1 LGKHIN
7 QENNMTVP
15 SGQFWGVD
23 SYLSRFFILNAD
35 GSLQAVDTNPLE
47 PTVIDGPR
55 TFDLTPAE
63 SGLVVNI
70 GNGRVRDT
78 IYRSPREASRAE
90 LRVGYDQLD
99 VIAALTGVKVY
110 TIGEMKAIGRLTN
123 RQGSEPDVAFL
134 MTQRGHDENG
144 LTRYKTYI
152 IPKSKCPPSDASMN
166 DNASE
171 VRFPVTISNSKKE
184 IWGESYNLTKH
195 GFTDTG
201 YLTFITNDVPH
212 IVAWQGDGMEDTFL
226 LPTDKPATDV
236 AAMTVW
242 NWNTGLQY
250 VTGITKAVNQVE
262 FDYPSTDLL
271 IAVYEYEG

>member
-1 LGKHIN
+1 
-7 QENNMTVP
+7 MTTP

-23 SYLSRFFILNAD
+23 SYLSRFFVLNAD
-35 GSLQAVDTNPLE
+35 GSLKAVDENPLE

-55 TFDLTPAE
+55 TFDLTPADA
-63 SGLVVNI
+63 GLVVNI

-78 IYRSPREASRAE
+78 IYRAPREASRAE

-110 TIGEMKAIGRLTN
+110 SIGEIKAIGRLTN

-144 LTRYKTYI
+144 LTRFKTYV

-184 IWGESYNLTKH
+184 IWGESYTVAKH

-201 YLTFITNDVPH
+201 YGTWITEGVPH
-212 IVAWQGDGMEDTFL
+212 IVAFQGDGIVDTFL
-226 LPTDKPATDV
+226 LPTDKPAISTAKMSV
-236 AAMTVW
+236 Y

-250 VTGITKAVNQVE
+250 VTGVTKSVTQLE

-271 IAVYEYEG
+271 VCVYEYDA

>member
-1 LGKHIN
+1 
-7 QENNMTVP
+7 MTQP

-23 SYLSRFFILNAD
+23 SYLSRFFILNSD
-35 GSLQAVDTNPLE
+35 GSLKAVDTDPLE

-63 SGLVVNI
+63 SGVVVNI

-78 IYRSPREASRAE
+78 IYRAPREASRAE

-99 VIAALTGVKVY
+99 VISALTGVNVY

-123 RQGSEPDVAFL
+123 RQGSEPDVAIL
-134 MTQRGHDENG
+134 LTQRGHDENG

-152 IPKSKCPPSDASMN
+152 IPKSKCPPTDSSMN

-171 VRFPVTISNSKKE
+171 MRYPITISNSKKE
-184 IWGESYNLTKH
+184 IWGEAYTVSKH

-201 YLTFITNDVPH
+201 YLTVITEGIPH
-212 IVAWQGDGMEDTFL
+212 IVAWQGDGVEDTFL
-226 LPTDKPATDV
+226 LPTDKPAISTDKL
-236 AAMTVW
+236 TVY
-242 NWNTGLQY
+242 NWDTGLQY
-250 VTGITKAVNQVE
+250 LTGITKSVTDVV
-262 FDYPSTDLL
+262 FDYPSTGLL
-271 IAVYEYEG
+271 VAVYEYEG